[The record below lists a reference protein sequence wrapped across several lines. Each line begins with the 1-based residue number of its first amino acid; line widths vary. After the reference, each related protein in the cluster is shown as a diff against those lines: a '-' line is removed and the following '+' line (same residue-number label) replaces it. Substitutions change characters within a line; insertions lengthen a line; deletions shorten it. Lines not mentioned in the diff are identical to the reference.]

1 MLYQLSDKWM
11 KQATLASAIGVNGDI
26 TGAEI
31 QDLVQVVLMSGS
43 TGSRD
48 RTTVRRKVCA
58 ARTAVLLSYLRSAVT
73 EIGVAAVTSI
83 EVGAAATKKIVDSVP
98 GGAGVGDA
106 GGEAAVNPVASDIH
120 LQCRVT

>member
-1 MLYQLSDKWM
+1 M
-11 KQATLASAIGVNGDI
+11 
-26 TGAEI
+26 
-31 QDLVQVVLMSGS
+31 
-43 TGSRD
+43 
-48 RTTVRRKVCA
+48 
-58 ARTAVLLSYLRSAVT
+58 SYLRSAVT

-120 LQCRVT
+120 LQCRVTKCVSLLRMLLVSRYN